1 MSAAPKAS
9 GNANANGNGSPAN
22 GPVARGDAILSVQ
35 GLRAG
40 YGDIPVLRGV
50 SMDLAENEVLGLLGH
65 NGMGK
70 STLLKTLMGLL
81 PATGGQIAF
90 EGTPITRLPTWRRSR
105 LGFGYVPQ
113 GRGIFPSL
121 TVRENLHF
129 AWSEETGDASA
140 EAGIDRIVADFPRL
154 APLLDRQGGVLSGGE
169 QQILAVAR
177 CLISDPVLFL
187 LDEPTEGIQPSI
199 IEEMAETL
207 AAIRTGRGLTLL
219 LVEQNLEFLTQ
230 LSDRILVLE
239 RGAVKAEI
247 ARDQFGATGL
257 IEEFAGLGGGRS
269 PAASAAAPAPAPP
282 PAASPAG
289 SPSREAARPRPLS
302 QSQGP
307 APAPAATKPPART
320 AVPQPPPAQPIG
332 NAMTVRRPTLD
343 QMREIVRSFGMSMSD
358 GEIRSFL
365 DLMEPTL
372 EAYDRV
378 DALRDAPPTV
388 KYPRTPGTRPGAG
401 ENPMNAWYVKCEIRG
416 APGGK
421 LSGKTVALKDN
432 VCLAGVPMMNGASTL
447 EGYTPDLDATVVT
460 RMLDAGATIMGK
472 AHCEYFCLSGG
483 SHTNASGPV
492 HNPWKIGHTAG
503 GSSSGSGALVGAGEV
518 DMAIGGDQGGSIR
531 IPASFSGCY
540 GMKPTHGL
548 VPYTGIM
555 PIEPTIDHTG
565 PMTGTVAD
573 NALLLEVIA
582 GADGLDPRQYKPRAD
597 EYTKALGRGAGGM
610 RIGVVEEGFGLANS
624 EPGVDAKVRAAAE
637 RFRAMGA
644 TVEDVSIPMH
654 SDGLAIWT
662 PVALEGATDTMMKGN
677 GFGTGWKGL
686 YVTSLLDAH
695 ANWRARADELS
706 HSLKITMMIGEYM
719 LKHHRGHYFAKSQN
733 LARQL
738 TAAYDDA
745 LGRYDLLLMPTLPMV
760 APPIPGPDAPLG
772 LYIQRAFE
780 MIPNTAPFDITGHP
794 SMSIPCGLS
803 DGLPVGLMLTGKH
816 YDEATIYRAAHA
828 FEQDE
833 DWRTL

>member
-1 MSAAPKAS
+1 MNAEAPTN
-9 GNANANGNGSPAN
+9 GNPANGSPAS
-22 GPVARGDAILSVQ
+22 GPDGSVARGDAILSVQ

-113 GRGIFPSL
+113 GRGIFPGL

-129 AWSEETGDASA
+129 AWSEETGDAGA

-177 CLISDPVLFL
+177 CLIADPVLFL

-207 AAIRTGRGLTLL
+207 VSIRASRGLTLL

-239 RGAVKAEI
+239 RGAVKAEV

-257 IEEFAGLGGGRS
+257 IEEFAGLGGGGARIAGA
-269 PAASAAAPAPAPP
+269 PAAAPAAI
-282 PAASPAG
+282 PAG
-289 SPSREAARPRPLS
+289 VATAPLARPQPQVHPR
-302 QSQGP
+302 
-307 APAPAATKPPART
+307 APAPKPLPRRPEPT
-320 AVPQPPPAQPIG
+320 PPPPTQPIG
-332 NAMTVRRPTLD
+332 NAMSVRRPTLD
-343 QMREIVRSFGMSMSD
+343 QMRDIVRSFDMSMSD
-358 GEIRSFL
+358 GEIQSFL

-372 EAYDRV
+372 AAYDRV

-401 ENPMNAWYVKCEIRG
+401 ENPMNAWYIKCEILG
-416 APGGK
+416 APGGR

-447 EGYTPDLDATVVT
+447 EGFTPDLDATIVT
-460 RMLDAGATIMGK
+460 RMLDEGATIAGK

-548 VPYTGIM
+548 VPYTGVM

-565 PMTGTVAD
+565 PMTGNVSD

-582 GADGLDPRQYKPRAD
+582 GADGLDPRQYKPRVD
-597 EYTKALGRGAGGM
+597 EYTKALGRGAGGL
-610 RIGVVEEGFGLANS
+610 RIGVVQEGFGLDSS

-662 PVALEGATDTMMKGN
+662 PVALEGATNTMMKGN
-677 GFGTGWKGL
+677 GFGTSWKGL

-760 APPIPGPDAPLG
+760 APPIPGPDAPLS

-816 YDEATIYRAAHA
+816 YDESAIYRAAHA